1 MNQIIKKTGYV
12 VRLMTTFILAFVL
25 ALALAFSAYA
35 WLTNYVS
42 SGGMGFKT
50 GEIDPLALKIAKIP
64 HKTDVIADETSRAYT
79 DCKNY
84 KIESNGDGTHLTV
97 DINNMSFGV
106 IDNVSQLKPE
116 NIVYM
121 RLTVP
126 KSAGNQMK
134 VQLNYAEEDFIV
146 LYRNTYDDSGNEN
159 GTEQITDSTVLT
171 NLTNLQSEGDAFLLY
186 SCAVSNQ
193 AYDANVIAD
202 KVEFDE
208 TNYCRFTI
216 DTSSE
221 DNVVIVTN
229 QDFAL
234 VEDNGYYYI
243 YIKIIPNLDVFAN
256 SIQYISDIMP
266 CYMFFKIQATFDFD
280 FDT

>member
-25 ALALAFSAYA
+25 ALVLAFSAYA
-35 WLTNYVS
+35 WLANYVS
-42 SGGMGFKT
+42 SGGMGFTT

-79 DCKNY
+79 DCENY

-134 VQLNYAEEDFIV
+134 VQLNYKGEDFIV
-146 LYRNTYDDSGNEN
+146 LYDKN
-159 GTEQITDSTVLT
+159 GKEPDSTVLT
-171 NLTNLQSEGDAFLLY
+171 NLANLQSEGDAFLLY

-202 KVEFDE
+202 NVEFDE
-208 TNYCRFTI
+208 TNYCRFTT

-221 DNVVIVTN
+221 DNVVTVTN
-229 QDFAL
+229 TEYASVLD
-234 VEDNGYYYI
+234 EGYYYI